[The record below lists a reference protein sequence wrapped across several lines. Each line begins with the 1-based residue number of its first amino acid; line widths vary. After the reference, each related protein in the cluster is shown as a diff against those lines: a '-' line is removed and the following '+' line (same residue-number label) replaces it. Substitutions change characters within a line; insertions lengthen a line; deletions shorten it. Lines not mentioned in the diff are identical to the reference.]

1 MCHIRPNSFTS
12 FQAHLESRSTIE
24 TIAVSTQGLF
34 SLDFHPLATQGI
46 IYNLMLPTIDI
57 YMDPQ
62 QFTFTNSK
70 GQSTS
75 IATKIY
81 ISGAKGRW
89 EIVAVGD
96 TDSESLPD
104 AICIPLFEADPP
116 PPVKL
121 GKVELLQW
129 FFHYGIEKSLFQY
142 SPIWRLFRPKL
153 ILHGLEK
160 FQDLL
165 KGYESD
171 LFTIAVLRSGIKSV
185 QFK

>member
-1 MCHIRPNSFTS
+1 
-12 FQAHLESRSTIE
+12 
-24 TIAVSTQGLF
+24 
-34 SLDFHPLATQGI
+34 
-46 IYNLMLPTIDI
+46 MLPTIDI

-75 IATKIY
+75 VATKIY
-81 ISGAKGRW
+81 ISSAKGRW

-96 TDSESLPD
+96 MDSEGLSD
-104 AICIPLFEADPP
+104 VICIPLFEADPP
-116 PPVKL
+116 PPAKM

-142 SPIWRLFRPKL
+142 SPIWRLFRPKVV
-153 ILHGLEK
+153 LHDMEK
-160 FQDLL
+160 FQNLL

-171 LFTIAVLRSGIKSV
+171 LFTIALMRAGIKTV
-185 QFK
+185 QLK

>member
-1 MCHIRPNSFTS
+1 MI
-12 FQAHLESRSTIE
+12 
-24 TIAVSTQGLF
+24 
-34 SLDFHPLATQGI
+34 
-46 IYNLMLPTIDI
+46 PTIDI

-75 IATKIY
+75 VSTRIY

-96 TDSESLPD
+96 MASEDLSD

-116 PPVKL
+116 PPAKL

-129 FFHYGIEKSLFQY
+129 FFHYGIEKSMFQY
-142 SPIWRLFRPKL
+142 SPIWRLFRRK
-153 ILHGLEK
+153 ITLHGLEK
-160 FQDLL
+160 FKELI

-171 LFTIAVLRSGIKSV
+171 LFTIALMRAGIKTV

>member
-1 MCHIRPNSFTS
+1 
-12 FQAHLESRSTIE
+12 
-24 TIAVSTQGLF
+24 
-34 SLDFHPLATQGI
+34 
-46 IYNLMLPTIDI
+46 MLPTIDI
-57 YMDPQ
+57 YMNPQ

-75 IATKIY
+75 VATRIY

-96 TDSESLPD
+96 MDSEGLLD
-104 AICIPLFEADPP
+104 ATCIPLFEADPP
-116 PPVKL
+116 PPAKL

-142 SPIWRLFRPKL
+142 SPIWRLFRPK
-153 ILHGLEK
+153 IVLHDMEK
-160 FQDLL
+160 FQNLL

-171 LFTIAVLRSGIKSV
+171 LFTIALMRAGIKSV
-185 QFK
+185 QIK